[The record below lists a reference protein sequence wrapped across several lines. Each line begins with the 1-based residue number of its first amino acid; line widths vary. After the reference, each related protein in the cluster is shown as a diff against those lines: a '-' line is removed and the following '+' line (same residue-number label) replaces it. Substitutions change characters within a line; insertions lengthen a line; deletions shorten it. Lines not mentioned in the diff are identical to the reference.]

1 MIKYFKYYDY
11 FGGNFMLLY
20 FVIIIA
26 IIVAAGIL
34 NENYFKIPFEIALVL
49 TAFILSLT
57 LKILPAEFGNLIMS
71 NTQTFSL
78 DSFLMDGVL
87 CFMLFAGASNI
98 HFSKFLSNLKPITLL
113 AFLGTFICSMV
124 YGSLLYLLSQCLNL
138 NIDIWTCILAGCVLS
153 PTDPIAAT
161 SILNK
166 VGLAKNV
173 TATIEGES
181 LFNDG
186 TGVALFI
193 CFKNIVCNTSGLS
206 LPALIAKELL
216 GAAAVGITVS
226 FLLFKLLRLTKN
238 PVMHIFISILD
249 VSLVY
254 VICEH
259 FGFSGVIAAVV
270 CGMYF
275 SKCMEK
281 HGNWRM
287 VVDPKDLYKSFWHVA
302 DTLLNSILFV
312 LIGISILYI
321 PYHHMFLM
329 LLIPTILINLVS
341 RYISVAFCSL
351 FIEKNKVPNKY
362 SIHEFSSLLTW
373 SGLKGG
379 LSLALA
385 LSCSEFLPPR
395 TYDIVLIIT
404 YITIF
409 FTTVFQGL
417 SVAKILSVIEKA
429 KEKRLLNKQRK
440 IYQ

>member
-1 MIKYFKYYDY
+1 
-11 FGGNFMLLY
+11 MLLY
-20 FVIIIA
+20 FVMVVA
-26 IIVAAGIL
+26 IIVIAGIL
-34 NENYFKIPFEIALVL
+34 NENIFKISFEISLVL
-49 TAFILSLT
+49 FSFILSFI
-57 LKILPAEFGNLIMS
+57 LKILPAGFQESLFANVGN
-71 NTQTFSL
+71 FSL
-78 DSFLMDGVL
+78 DSYLMDGVL

-98 HFSKFLSNLKPITLL
+98 HFSKFFSNLKPITLL
-113 AFLGTFICSMV
+113 AFLGTFICCMI
-124 YGSLLYLLSQCLNL
+124 YGGLFYLLSVVLHL
-138 NIDIWTCILAGCVLS
+138 NIDIWTCILAGCILS

-166 VGLAKNV
+166 LGLAKNV

-216 GAAAVGITVS
+216 GAAFVGVTVS
-226 FLLFKLLRLTKN
+226 FLLFKLLKLTKN

-259 FGFSGVIAAVV
+259 LGFSGVIAAVV

-281 HGNWRM
+281 CERWRM
-287 VVDPKDLYKSFWHVA
+287 AVDPKDFYKSFWHVA

-312 LIGISILYI
+312 LIGVSILYI
-321 PYHHMFLM
+321 PYHHMFFM
-329 LLIPTILINLVS
+329 LVIPTILINLIS
-341 RYISVAFCSL
+341 RYIAVFSCSVL
-351 FIEKNKVPNKY
+351 FGKDNVPNKY
-362 SIHEFSSLLTW
+362 SLNEFSSLLTW
-373 SGLKGG
+373 TGLKGG

-385 LSCSEFLPPR
+385 LSCSDFLPSQ
-395 TYDIVLIIT
+395 TYDIILIIT

-417 SVAKILSVIEKA
+417 SVAKVLSVVEKS
-429 KEKRLLNKQRK
+429 KEKRLLANRQKA
-440 IYQ
+440 IEDSN